1 MNLFSGIQ
9 ITLRID
15 QLITPLPNLV
25 FRRFLSFYV
34 SDNSKLDALSFNQI
48 SDSTQLI
55 CIPIRRL
62 KLST

>member
-1 MNLFSGIQ
+1 MNLFRGIQ

-25 FRRFLSFYV
+25 SRRFPIVYV
-34 SDNSKLDALSFNQI
+34 SDNSKLDVLNFNQI
-48 SDSTQLI
+48 FDSNSINLR
-55 CIPIRRL
+55 PNSML

>member
-25 FRRFLSFYV
+25 FRRFPSFYV
-34 SDNSKLDALSFNQI
+34 SDNSKLDSLSFNQI

-62 KLST
+62 ELST